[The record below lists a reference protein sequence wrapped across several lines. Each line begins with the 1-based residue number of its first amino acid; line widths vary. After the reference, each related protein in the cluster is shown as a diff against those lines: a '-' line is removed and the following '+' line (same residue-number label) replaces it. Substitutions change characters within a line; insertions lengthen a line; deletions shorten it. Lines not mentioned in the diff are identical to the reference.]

1 MMYGPCPTYVWTIFS
16 WFLAAIFVRFDAFIV
31 FVLSTFCLNDVGMM
45 CEWHL
50 NDIWMLSQWCLNHV
64 WMMSER
70 CLHIVSIIFLGHF
83 DALVVFLFKFMAGAW
98 VLYLDAV
105 HHSVYFH
112 WFCFCFLSYQ
122 ESLHAKFVFLAYSFF
137 LSFLLAFFAAV
148 MGEEQWF
155 FTYGSSLDGLW
166 AHGGLLS
173 SGV

>member
-1 MMYGPCPTYVWTIFS
+1 MSNLCLNHICMISCCYFYNVWCFYCFCVVYLLSECCRNDVWVTSELYLDAVSMMSEP
-16 WFLAAIFVRFDAFIV
+16 
-31 FVLSTFCLNDVGMM
+31 CLNDVWKMFAY
-45 CEWHL
+45 
-50 NDIWMLSQWCLNHV
+50 
-64 WMMSER
+64 
-70 CLHIVSIIFLGHF
+70 CLHNCSLPFWCSCCFL
-83 DALVVFLFKFMAGAW
+83 LFKFMAGAW

-105 HHSVYFH
+105 HHSVYFR